1 MDVMQTNR
9 RVLTAREA
17 ALDALVA
24 VEAQGA
30 YSNLA
35 LHRVLPRTSPRD
47 KALVTELVYGTL
59 KRQNTLDW
67 FLARLLTRP
76 LAELALWVKVLLRLS
91 LYQLYYL
98 TRVPSHAV
106 VYEAVEIAKRRG
118 HKGIAALVNGVL
130 RRAVREGKQ
139 PLVSPDLPA
148 LARKALELSHP
159 EALIARWE
167 DVYGPEETRAMCEA
181 NNAPAPVAVRVNP
194 LKGSREEVAAHLA
207 AEGWASVP
215 SPLAPDGLRI
225 TGGPDNI
232 VRSVSYRAGYVT
244 VQDESSMLAARLLDP
259 LPGARVLDLC
269 AAPGGKATHLAE
281 RMGNRGEVVA
291 VDDHAH
297 KIPLIAENAARLGL
311 TIVRPVCADGREAGE
326 RWPEAFDAVLL
337 DAPCSGYGVIRRR
350 PEIKWRKTDVD
361 VEALVPLQ
369 RELLEAAARALKPG
383 GVLVYSTCT
392 VEPRENGEQ
401 IRAFLADHPEMEP
414 DPSGVAARLA
424 AVADRVD
431 PETGSVQ
438 LLPHHFGSDGFF
450 LARLRKRGERR

>member
-1 MDVMQTNR
+1 MDVMRTNR

-47 KALVTELVYGTL
+47 KALATELVYGTL

-139 PLVSPDLPA
+139 PLVSPDLPE

-181 NNAPAPVAVRVNP
+181 NNAPAPVHCSPRTWPGFPPARTRPPSGQSAPPGETVRGLFAPVRTNP
-194 LKGSREEVAAHLA
+194 VKQAAAFLH
-207 AEGWASVP
+207 
-215 SPLAPDGLRI
+215 APRG
-225 TGGPDNI
+225 
-232 VRSVSYRAGYVT
+232 
-244 VQDESSMLAARLLDP
+244 AAR
-259 LPGARVLDLC
+259 R
-269 AAPGGKATHLAE
+269 
-281 RMGNRGEVVA
+281 
-291 VDDHAH
+291 
-297 KIPLIAENAARLGL
+297 
-311 TIVRPVCADGREAGE
+311 
-326 RWPEAFDAVLL
+326 
-337 DAPCSGYGVIRRR
+337 
-350 PEIKWRKTDVD
+350 
-361 VEALVPLQ
+361 
-369 RELLEAAARALKPG
+369 
-383 GVLVYSTCT
+383 
-392 VEPRENGEQ
+392 
-401 IRAFLADHPEMEP
+401 
-414 DPSGVAARLA
+414 
-424 AVADRVD
+424 
-431 PETGSVQ
+431 
-438 LLPHHFGSDGFF
+438 
-450 LARLRKRGERR
+450 